1 MKKLKIF
8 YKILK
13 SIHVITFINIFL
25 ISCVLASILLTL
37 IEPQLTSIGDSLWF
51 TFASVTTI
59 GYGDFTPVT
68 PIGRI
73 ITVMI
78 TLYGILVV
86 SIITASIVR
95 FIGAIQKAK
104 TQNTIDILIG
114 ELENLEELDKEQLK
128 KLSEKIRE
136 ENI

>member
-73 ITVMI
+73 ITVII

>member
-73 ITVMI
+73 ITVII

-95 FIGAIQKAK
+95 FIGAKKKKK

>member
-73 ITVMI
+73 ITVII

-95 FIGAIQKAK
+95 FIGAK
-104 TQNTIDILIG
+104 
-114 ELENLEELDKEQLK
+114 K
-128 KLSEKIRE
+128 KL
-136 ENI
+136 